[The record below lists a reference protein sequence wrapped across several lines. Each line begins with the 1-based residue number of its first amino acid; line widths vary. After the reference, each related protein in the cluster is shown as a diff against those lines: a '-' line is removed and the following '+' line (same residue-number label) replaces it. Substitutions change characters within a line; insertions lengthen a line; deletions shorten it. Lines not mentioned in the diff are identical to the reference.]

1 MLVKLVFVVAAL
13 VVGPVWAV
21 NKCVVGGQTVYQD
34 APCAGG
40 GGTALSLPRSPQPSA
55 DDAGRASADLQQLQH
70 RNAIAEGIRTNKP
83 VVGMTRKE
91 LDQAMGMPNA
101 VNAGNYGGVL
111 KDQLVYY
118 RPNGT
123 WYAYTT
129 NGVVDS
135 VQASAPM
142 PQAQQTAPR
151 LARCPSSLEI
161 RNVEI
166 TADNLGITT
175 EQRRL
180 ILRRVADMRACQSM

>member
-1 MLVKLVFVVAAL
+1 MAL
-13 VVGPVWAV
+13 NLP
-21 NKCVVGGQTVYQD
+21 N
-34 APCAGG
+34 
-40 GGTALSLPRSPQPSA
+40 SLPKN
-55 DDAGRASADLQQLQH
+55 DAGKSATELQELKH
-70 RNAIAEGIRTNKP
+70 KNAIAEGIRTNKP

-91 LDQAMGMPNA
+91 LDQAMGAPNA
-101 VNAGNYGGVL
+101 VNAGNYSGVL

-135 VQASAPM
+135 VQASAPT
-142 PQAQQTAPR
+142 PQAQPTSAPK

-175 EQRRL
+175 EERRL